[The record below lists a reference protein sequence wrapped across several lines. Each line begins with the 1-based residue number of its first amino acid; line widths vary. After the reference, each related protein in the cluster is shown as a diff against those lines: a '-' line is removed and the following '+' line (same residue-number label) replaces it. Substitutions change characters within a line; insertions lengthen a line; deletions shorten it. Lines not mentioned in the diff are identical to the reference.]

1 MSLNLCGTNSIKP
14 ISEKEK
20 LQKQTKTIKKFFKNR
35 INVTFQARP
44 VFQNSDKV
52 MYIIPDMHHN
62 KECLENGEGSI
73 IPKSTDH
80 SKDTDK
86 VTVEILAP
94 KLDQENEELQT
105 IKCIECEY
113 FAKTKKS
120 LHSHIKIEHTGFKY
134 DCNKCE
140 FQTKFS
146 INLSR
151 HIENELERKV
161 HNCKQ
166 CQSTFH

>member
-52 MYIIPDMHHN
+52 LYIIPDMHQN

-73 IPKSTDH
+73 ISTSNQILIKHERSEDINSITEQHSYGNKDH
-80 SKDTDK
+80 SKDDEK
-86 VTVEILAP
+86 VKVEILVP
-94 KLDQENEELQT
+94 KLKHETEEVDK
-105 IKCIECEY
+105 IKCIEC
-113 FAKTKKS
+113 
-120 LHSHIKIEHTGFKY
+120 
-134 DCNKCE
+134 
-140 FQTKFS
+140 
-146 INLSR
+146 
-151 HIENELERKV
+151 
-161 HNCKQ
+161 
-166 CQSTFH
+166 